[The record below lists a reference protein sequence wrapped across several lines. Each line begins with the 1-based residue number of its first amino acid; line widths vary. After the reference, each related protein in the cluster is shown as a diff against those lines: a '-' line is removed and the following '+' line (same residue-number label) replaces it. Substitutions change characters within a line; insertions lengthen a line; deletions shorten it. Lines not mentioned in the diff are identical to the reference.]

1 MDLIDEKDAYTDFQD
16 ECAHFPK
23 DIWHLTRDLVTK
35 GMSRSEAV
43 EQGERWLAERKLVL
57 AQAKSFNLFFPSR

>member
-1 MDLIDEKDAYTDFQD
+1 MDLIEQKDAYTDFQD

-23 DIWHLTRDLVTK
+23 DIWHLTRDLVTG

-43 EQGERWLAERKLVL
+43 AQGEIWTAERNMVLAE
-57 AQAKSFNLFFPSR
+57 AKSCSLFSVY